1 MNHYT
6 TYRVRQP
13 RTEGTLTPSLKL
25 LVFGD
30 DACTLNAKMQV
41 YGQLGYH
48 AIGVLVKPNA
58 WGLETNQQ
66 LSMPERN
73 MSGLHHGVFSR
84 NDIEALIARI
94 EPDGLV
100 MPKCSQNIAYAALR
114 SHIIDPEYMFP
125 EQPESHGFRHKYNGM
140 PVALSQPNRDDL
152 QEFSK
157 HHFAA
162 KQAR

>member
-1 MNHYT
+1 MDNYPS
-6 TYRVRQP
+6 YRVRQP
-13 RTEGTLTPSLKL
+13 RSESTLAPSPKL

-30 DACTLNAKMQV
+30 DAYTLKSQMQV
-41 YGQLGYH
+41 YGQLGYY

-58 WGLETNQQ
+58 WGLEVNQQ

-73 MSGLHHGVFSR
+73 QTGLRFGVFSR
-84 NDIEALIARI
+84 PDIDALITRL

-100 MPKCSQNIAYAALR
+100 MPPCSQNIAYAGLR
-114 SHIIDPEYMFP
+114 CHIIDPKYMFP
-125 EQPESHGFRHKYNGM
+125 KQPQSNQFCYSYHGL
-140 PVALSQPNRDDL
+140 PVALSQPHREDL

-162 KQAR
+162 KQSR

>member
-1 MNHYT
+1 MNHYP

-13 RTEGTLTPSLKL
+13 RRESTLAPSLKL

-30 DACTLNAKMQV
+30 NACTLNSKMQV

-58 WGLETNQQ
+58 WGIETNQQ

-73 MSGLHHGVFSR
+73 QTALRFGVFSR
-84 NDIEALIARI
+84 PDIDALITRL

-100 MPKCSQNIAYAALR
+100 MPQCSQNIAYAGLR
-114 SHIIDPEYMFP
+114 YHIIDPEYMFP
-125 EQPESHGFRHKYNGM
+125 KQPQSHGFCHSYHGL
-140 PVALSQPNRDDL
+140 PVALSQPHRKDL
-152 QEFSK
+152 QEFSRQ
-157 HHFAA
+157 HFAT
-162 KQAR
+162 QRAR